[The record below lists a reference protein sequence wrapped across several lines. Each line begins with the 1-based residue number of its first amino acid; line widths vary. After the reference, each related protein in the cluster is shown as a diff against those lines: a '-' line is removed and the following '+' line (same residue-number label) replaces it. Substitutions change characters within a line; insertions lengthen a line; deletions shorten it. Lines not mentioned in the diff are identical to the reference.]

1 MPSNTNRAASTY
13 ELAAQSFLMD
23 TGAKLSVRFIG
34 KEKHFSN
41 DKEPRHVWEFRLS
54 RGRRSYT
61 SRFGNSIAAMQE
73 LEKKMR
79 LLKDYEATQAETINK
94 HRAAKILD
102 PLKTWQPA
110 GSEHC
115 PTAYDILAC
124 LQVYEPPAT
133 IDDLAADF
141 GITKPSEAIRIFESL
156 HKEHAA
162 LTSLFTDEELERL
175 ASIN

>member
-1 MPSNTNRAASTY
+1 MPSTY

-34 KEKHFSN
+34 KEKYFPD
-41 DKEPRHVWEFRLS
+41 DKEPRHVWEFRIT
-54 RGRRSYT
+54 RGKRSYT

-79 LLKDYEATQAETINK
+79 LLKDYEATHAETINK

-110 GSEHC
+110 GSPNC

-124 LQVYEPPAT
+124 LHVYEPPAT
-133 IDDLAADF
+133 VDDLAVDF
-141 GITKPSEAIRIFESL
+141 GITKPSEALRIFEAVQ
-156 HKEHAA
+156 KEHAA

-175 ASIN
+175 AAIS